1 MKEQI
6 VIVGAGRIGGAV
18 ADVLRRKGY
27 RVDLWDIV
35 PGLVA
40 GQQSLAV
47 LIPRATGV
55 ILCAP
60 SWATRAVATSIVPLL
75 PRTAFV
81 LSFAKGIESGT
92 NQTVNAILADCFPK
106 HVTGVVGGPM
116 MAEEL
121 LEGKGGVALIGIKK
135 SVHGRLRQLFAKTG
149 VQVRF
154 SADARGVSYAGTLK
168 NIYAFA
174 LGIADGAG
182 WGVNL
187 TGWFASQAVIEMV
200 SIARFVGSDEA
211 LILGPAGIGDFIA
224 TAFSPHSR
232 NRSVG
237 EKLIQTGKCPKSE
250 ATQSIL
256 PLCAILG
263 PKEVK
268 KLPILAGL
276 SSVLAGKRKIT
287 GVVKDWK
294 TLAEKIG

>member
-1 MKEQI
+1 
-6 VIVGAGRIGGAV
+6 
-18 ADVLRRKGY
+18 
-27 RVDLWDIV
+27 
-35 PGLVA
+35 
-40 GQQSLAV
+40 V
-47 LIPRATGV
+47 LIPQATGV

-60 SWATRAVATSIVPLL
+60 SWATRAVAMSIVPML
-75 PRTAFV
+75 PRTSFV

-92 NQTVNAILADCFPK
+92 NATVNQILADCFPR
-106 HVTGVVGGPM
+106 HATGVVGGPM

-121 LEGKGGVALIGIKK
+121 VEGKGGIALIGVKK
-135 SVHGRLRQLFAKTG
+135 SVHARLRELFTKTG

-154 SADARGVSYAGTLK
+154 SADVRGVAYAGTLK

-174 LGIADGAG
+174 LGIAAGAG
-182 WGVNL
+182 WGVNYR
-187 TGWFASQAVIEMV
+187 GWFASQAVIEMV
-200 SIARFVGSDEA
+200 AIARFVGSDES

-263 PKEVK
+263 VKEVK

-276 SSVLAGKRKIT
+276 STILAGKRQIKGI
-287 GVVKDWK
+287 VNDWK
-294 TLAEKIG
+294 TLAEKLG